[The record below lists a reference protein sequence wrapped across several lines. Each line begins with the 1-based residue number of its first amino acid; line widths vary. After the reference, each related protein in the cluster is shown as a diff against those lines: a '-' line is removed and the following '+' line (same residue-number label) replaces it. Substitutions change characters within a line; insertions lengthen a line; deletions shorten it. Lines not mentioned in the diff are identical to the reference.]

1 MPLMFTLTTMPM
13 AAGPELAQILGLAA
27 LLLGAL
33 MLSSRC

>member
-1 MPLMFTLTTMPM
+1 M

-27 LLLGAL
+27 LLFGAL